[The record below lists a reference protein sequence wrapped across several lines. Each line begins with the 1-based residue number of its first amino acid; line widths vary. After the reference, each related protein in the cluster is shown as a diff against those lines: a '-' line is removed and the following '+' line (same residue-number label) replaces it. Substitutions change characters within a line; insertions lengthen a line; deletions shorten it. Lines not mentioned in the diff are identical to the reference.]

1 MPSKAPA
8 SNAASQSSITATNE
22 TTPAANLKHEH
33 APIQWADTDE
43 RILACRPVFIQLRL
57 PWADRT
63 EVEFLAQVK
72 LQHQQAG
79 YRLAYVGAESG
90 GSGTCDDGG
99 IVKGVAGVR
108 FQDNF
113 CYGRFCYVDDLI
125 TDSNSRSEGWGGAL
139 LQGLMA
145 YSKAEGCAQ
154 LHLDS
159 GVVRYDAHRFYLN
172 QRMMIAS
179 HHFSIDLV

>member
-1 MPSKAPA
+1 MSSQDDSSKPK
-8 SNAASQSSITATNE
+8 
-22 TTPAANLKHEH
+22 LKHAN

-57 PWADRT
+57 PWADRS
-63 EVEFLAQVK
+63 EAEFLAQVK
-72 LQHQQAG
+72 LQHEQAG
-79 YRLAYVGAESG
+79 YRLAFVSKKDLATSSDG
-90 GSGTCDDGG
+90 GDIG

-125 TDSNSRSEGWGGAL
+125 TDSESRSEGWGEAL
-139 LQGLMA
+139 LQGMMA
-145 YSKAEGCAQ
+145 YSKAEKCVQ

-159 GVVRYDAHRFYLN
+159 GVVRYEAHRFYLN

-179 HHFSIDLV
+179 HHFSIDL